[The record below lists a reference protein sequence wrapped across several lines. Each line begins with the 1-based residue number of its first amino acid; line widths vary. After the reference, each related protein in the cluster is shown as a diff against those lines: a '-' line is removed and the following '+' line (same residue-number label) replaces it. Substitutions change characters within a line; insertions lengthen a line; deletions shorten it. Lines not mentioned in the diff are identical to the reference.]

1 MRHVVRISALAIV
14 CAAAGLAAGIEAG
27 GDWPLFGGSPQRDG
41 WAREEKVL
49 SRQNVAGLKLKWKLR
64 IASTPREM
72 NNLTA
77 PVLAGG
83 SVIVAGAS
91 DTLDVID
98 AASGR

>member
-1 MRHVVRISALAIV
+1 MRYAVGISVLAIV
-14 CAAAGLAAGIEAG
+14 CTAVGFAADS
-27 GDWPLFGGSPQRDG
+27 DWPLFGGTPQRDS
-41 WAREEKVL
+41 WARDEKAL
-49 SRQNVAGLKLKWKLR
+49 SPQNVAGLKLKWKLR

-72 NNLTA
+72 TNLTA

-98 AASGR
+98 AASGRSR